1 MAVPYTLAKLQPV
14 AHGILRIVVG
24 FLYWSH
30 GAQKLLG
37 WFGGF
42 GDGGTADLSTR
53 FGVAGIIEFFGGTLI
68 MLGLFTRPVAF
79 ICSGEMA
86 VAYFWMHFARGGFW
100 PWNNRGEV
108 VALFSFI
115 FLFFAVAGPGAFS
128 LDALLRRKNK

>member
-1 MAVPYTLAKLQPV
+1 
-14 AHGILRIVVG
+14 
-24 FLYWSH
+24 
-30 GAQKLLG
+30 
-37 WFGGF
+37 
-42 GDGGTADLSTR
+42 
-53 FGVAGIIEFFGGTLI
+53 VAGIIEFFGGTLI

-86 VAYFWMHFARGGFW
+86 VAYFWMHFAMGGFW

-128 LDALLRRKNK
+128 LDALLRRKKQ